1 MLKSTCSAV
10 ISTALFITP
19 LQAVD
24 SIQAFDSID
33 SVDFHASRTM
43 HMHKMHLSDQE
54 REKIWQ
60 ELNLCTMKMR
70 RLLEKADY
78 HASRIT
84 DINVREFT
92 KGAIQGAICGV
103 SGKTMFSV
111 VIGGCLGALAYIGG
125 EAFDHFCD
133 AQDLV
138 REAEFYAREA
148 DRLQE
153 RLWRDQ

>member
-1 MLKSTCSAV
+1 MLKNTCSVA

-19 LQAVD
+19 LQSID
-24 SIQAFDSID
+24 SIQAIDPIDSI
-33 SVDFHASRTM
+33 DFHASRTM

-54 REKIWQ
+54 RQKIWQ

-70 RLLEKADY
+70 RLLERADY
-78 HASRIT
+78 EASQIT
-84 DINVREFT
+84 DVNIREAT
-92 KGAIQGAICGV
+92 KGAIQGAIFGIG
-103 SGKTMFSV
+103 GKTVYSI
-111 VIGGCLGALAYIGG
+111 VIGGCLSALAYIGG
-125 EAFDHFCD
+125 EAFSHFCR
-133 AQDLV
+133 AKDLV